1 MEDKLRIRPLSELI
15 GYHFFIPRYQRGYR
29 WGKQEITDL
38 LNDILQYHNRVSSIN
53 KDNKV
58 SKFYCLQ
65 PIVVKSKEWES
76 IDNGVV
82 KRKTGWELIDGQ
94 QRLTT
99 LFIILSYLEDIRQFY
114 DGNKEIYSIDFE
126 TREDCIDFF
135 NNRKFVDNID
145 ESNVDFYH
153 ISKAYSY
160 VAEWFKDKPTIRL
173 DFLKRILDKEYNVS
187 IIWYE
192 AEDNSIDDNNDS
204 SIDLFTR
211 LNDGKIPLTDAEL
224 IKALLLQND
233 CYPDDENRYTTQR
246 LFEIASEW
254 DAIEANLQDDKF
266 WYFLNE
272 TSYSPSSKIEFI
284 FKILADEWN
293 VDMSLI
299 SYDEIDGKPKNY
311 EYLVFDRY
319 LNKKRDEYDKIID
332 SNEEI
337 IKPINDIWKEV
348 KEKYN
353 IVFEW
358 YNNHAQ
364 YHYIGYLLAMSS
376 GNNESIIK
384 KLISRKLSKTA
395 FIHSVKKDIGELIE
409 IKKKKK
415 NSIEI
420 KSLSELTYGKD
431 NKELIRILL
440 LLNIDVLVK
449 QNKENSRFPFHLFKI
464 DKITSLEHI
473 HPQNPESIDTEESR
487 CITWLKSHTVSLRH
501 LTSNNPDQKIKIE
514 NLIFTIDELIKH
526 FDPKTFK
533 IVYSDVI
540 ELYSEISDI
549 KDSEVDTLYNLA
561 LVDKDTN
568 SSLNN
573 SFFDIKREI
582 LKQNKF
588 GRYIPIFTQ
597 RVFSKYY
604 SQSPNEM
611 IFWSNE
617 DRKSYFTKIENVYKQ
632 FIELK

>member
-38 LNDILQYHNRVSSIN
+38 LSDILQYHIKVSAIN
-53 KDNKV
+53 EDSKV

-65 PIVVKSKEWES
+65 PIVVKLKEWNS
-76 IDNGVV
+76 ISNGIAEN
-82 KRKTGWELIDGQ
+82 KKGWEVIDGQ

-99 LFIILSYLEDIRQFY
+99 IFIILSYLEDIRQFY
-114 DGNKEIYSIDFE
+114 DSNREIYSIDFE

-135 NNRKFVDNID
+135 NNKKFIDNID
-145 ESNVDFYH
+145 ESNVDFFH

-173 DFLKRILDKEYNVS
+173 DFLKRLLDKEKNVS
-187 IIWYE
+187 VIWYE
-192 AEDNSIDDNNDS
+192 AEGNTKNNDENDS

-233 CYPDDENRYTTQR
+233 CYPDNEQRFTKQR

-254 DAIEANLQDDKF
+254 DTIESNLQDEQF
-266 WYFLNE
+266 WFFLNE
-272 TSYSPSSKIEFI
+272 TSYKPSSRIEFI

-293 VDMSLI
+293 IGNSLI
-299 SYDEIDGKPKNY
+299 HYDEVDGKPKNY

-319 LNKKRDEYDKIID
+319 LNKMR
-332 SNEEI
+332 EENLQLDL
-337 IKPINDIWKEV
+337 IKPINDIWKEI
-348 KEKYN
+348 KDKYS

-358 YNNHAQ
+358 YSNHSQ
-364 YHYIGYLLAMSS
+364 YHYIGYLLAMSE
-376 GNNESIIK
+376 GKNQKVIK
-384 KLISRKLSKTA
+384 DLISRKLPKTK
-395 FIHSVKKDIGELIE
+395 FINSIKNDIGNLIE

-415 NSIEI
+415 DSNEI

-431 NKELIRILL
+431 NKDLIRILL
-440 LLNIDVLVK
+440 LFNIDILVN
-449 QNKENSRFPFHLFKI
+449 QNKENSRFPFHLFKK

-473 HPQNPESIDTEESR
+473 HPQNPEKIETDEER
-487 CITWLKSHTVSLRH
+487 CTTWLNSHKISLKNIT
-501 LTSNNPDQKIKIE
+501 LASIEQKAKIE
-514 NLIFTIDELIKH
+514 DLILKIDSLIKK
-526 FDPKTFK
+526 FNSVIFK
-533 IVYSDVI
+533 QVYSDVI
-540 ELYSEISDI
+540 EVYSELSEI
-549 KDSEVDTLYNLA
+549 KDSEIHSLYNLA
-561 LVDKDTN
+561 IVDKDTN

-582 LKQNKF
+582 LKENKL
-588 GRYIPIFTQ
+588 GKYIPICTQ

-604 SQSPNEM
+604 SLSPNEM
-611 IFWSNE
+611 IFWSNN
-617 DRKSYFTKIENVYKQ
+617 DRQLYFKNIKDVYEK
-632 FIELK
+632 FIELKSK